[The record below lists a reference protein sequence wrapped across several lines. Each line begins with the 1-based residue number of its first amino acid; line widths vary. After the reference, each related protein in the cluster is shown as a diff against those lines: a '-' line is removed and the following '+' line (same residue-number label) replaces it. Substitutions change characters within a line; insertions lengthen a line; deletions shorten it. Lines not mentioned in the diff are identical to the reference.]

1 MATLLQST
9 QPRRSLFGYTKKC
22 VCGHSFT
29 SGSAF
34 CSRCGQKRPDL
45 PLADVEV
52 KVKRQSAEESLG
64 LKLALVRD
72 TVYHIQSVD
81 AEGLVHAWNASCG
94 DDVMRTVMP
103 GDLVVAV
110 NSVAHDAALML
121 EEMAR
126 MSVILSI
133 AHGESRTRMPEGPA
147 DCHPDDVRVNVV
159 KEEDEALGLGC
170 DESAHGNFLLIRQ
183 VCHTGAVARWN
194 AKVKDGVSRQQNIT
208 DGPLHIVRAGDRI
221 ISVNGVSGRK
231 GKQALE
237 VLRSERTLKLVIRPS
252 PCNAERVEILASLLH
267 SEAITFDEDF
277 RPRQERAADA
287 CESRDGGLL
296 ECFYRR
302 FTCTG
307 RFMCY
312 DSHETAEEDP
322 HVLQGV
328 GDGGEAFQVATTVT
342 PEPCLVRGSAP
353 RA

>member
-121 EEMAR
+121 EVAR
-126 MSVILSI
+126 RRVSALL
-133 AHGESRTRMPEGPA
+133 P
-147 DCHPDDVRVNVV
+147 RVN
-159 KEEDEALGLGC
+159 AM
-170 DESAHGNFLLIRQ
+170 I
-183 VCHTGAVARWN
+183 
-194 AKVKDGVSRQQNIT
+194 
-208 DGPLHIVRAGDRI
+208 
-221 ISVNGVSGRK
+221 
-231 GKQALE
+231 
-237 VLRSERTLKLVIRPS
+237 
-252 PCNAERVEILASLLH
+252 
-267 SEAITFDEDF
+267 
-277 RPRQERAADA
+277 
-287 CESRDGGLL
+287 
-296 ECFYRR
+296 
-302 FTCTG
+302 
-307 RFMCY
+307 
-312 DSHETAEEDP
+312 
-322 HVLQGV
+322 
-328 GDGGEAFQVATTVT
+328 
-342 PEPCLVRGSAP
+342 
-353 RA
+353 